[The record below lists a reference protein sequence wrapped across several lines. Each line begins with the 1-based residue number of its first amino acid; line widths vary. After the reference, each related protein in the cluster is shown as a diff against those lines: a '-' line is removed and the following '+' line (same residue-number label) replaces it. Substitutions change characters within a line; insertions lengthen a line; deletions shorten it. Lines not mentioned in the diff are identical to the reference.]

1 MSETRIDN
9 EDIFE
14 GLYPEVF
21 KKIDSTDIQINPFQA
36 HKTFTVLSGSATSS
50 MLPLQGVYI
59 DKSVLPELGS
69 ELIYNDAANIDGSLQ
84 SISYFSINH
93 LFYKNKNQPY
103 NNFGQTNLNFT
114 KKFLYETASIF
125 SFPQNK
131 IGEGIKLG
139 SFILTVPNTAS
150 FTSDRYANIIDSEF
164 NTNFIVDT
172 NQLRFYEGFNE
183 YFDTS
188 RINYESSG
196 VTYVD
201 GVVASNGQQ
210 LPMGLAAKFS
220 GSGYISTKLPGE
232 YNRDSDYAI
241 SFFISGSN
249 TTINDQLITTKATS
263 SIQPQYPF
271 KIQLS
276 GSNQIKFSTQG
287 SPTYR
292 SMITSSA
299 DVSSSWTH
307 VVCQKTGSV
316 MQMYIDGTLHN
327 SLTSTLLENTQHPL
341 SASARIDNFDNLNIG
356 GYNTL
361 GSNVSNIIDQTNNIV
376 ITQDN
381 ISLITQNNLE
391 DLNLNGLLDE
401 FRIYSKAL
409 SATEVAYLADRS
421 EGGKFLQTNVV
432 GNIFEKQ
439 GIGVISTIDYRYHN
453 LIKFPFTISYK
464 STVTLN
470 ELGIVARLNQ
480 GDFNMSTN
488 VTLTKDDNQTYLGFV
503 SGSDF
508 APYVTSIGLYND
520 AGQLLA
526 IAKLAQPIR
535 KRNDIDVNFLVR
547 IDLDKELVK

>member
-21 KKIDSTDIQINPFQA
+21 KKIDSADIQINPFQA

-59 DKSVLPELGS
+59 DETNLPALET
-69 ELIYNDAANIDGSLQ
+69 ELIFNDAANIDGSLQ
-84 SISYFSINH
+84 SVSYFSINH

-103 NNFGQTNLNFT
+103 NNFGQTNLNFI

-131 IGEGIKLG
+131 VGEGIKLA
-139 SFILTVPNTAS
+139 SFTLSVPNTAS
-150 FTSDRYANIIDSEF
+150 LTSDRYGNINDSAF
-164 NTNFIVDT
+164 DT
-172 NQLRFYEGFNE
+172 ASIINQLKFYEGFNE

-188 RINYESSG
+188 RIDYETKG
-196 VTYVD
+196 TGITYIP
-201 GVVASNGQQ
+201 GVVASDGQQ
-210 LPMGLAAKFS
+210 LPMGLSAQFNKL
-220 GSGYISTKLPGE
+220 GYIQTNLQGE

-241 SFFISGSN
+241 SMFISGAADSADDR
-249 TTINDQLITTKATS
+249 IIITKAS
-263 SIQPQYPF
+263 SSLTLFSDLEKESQYPF
-271 KIQLS
+271 RLELS
-276 GSNQIKFSTQG
+276 GSNQLKFSIQG

-299 DVSSSWTH
+299 EVSSSWTH

-327 SLTSTLLENTQHPL
+327 STTSTLLENTQHPL
-341 SASARIDNFDNLNIG
+341 SASARIDNPYDLCIG
-356 GYNTL
+356 GLIEGQSRINYN
-361 GSNVSNIIDQTNNIV
+361 GQ
-376 ITQDN
+376 
-381 ISLITQNNLE
+381 
-391 DLNLNGLLDE
+391 LDE
-401 FRIYSKAL
+401 VRIYNKAL
-409 SATEVAYLADRS
+409 NATEVGYLSDRT
-421 EGGKFLQTNVV
+421 EGGTFSQTPVV

-439 GIGVISTIDYRYHN
+439 GIGVISTIDYRYHSMIN
-453 LIKFPFTISYK
+453 YPFTASYK
-464 STVTLN
+464 STVTLY
-470 ELGIVARLNQ
+470 ELGVVARLSQ

-488 VTLTKDDNQTYLGFV
+488 VTLTKDDNQSYRGFV

-547 IDLDKELVK
+547 IDLDKKLVK

>member
-14 GLYPEVF
+14 GLYPQVF
-21 KKIDSTDIQINPFQA
+21 KKIDTADIQINPFQA

-59 DKSVLPELGS
+59 DETNLPALQT
-69 ELIYNDAANIDGSLQ
+69 ELIFNDAANIDGSLQ
-84 SISYFSINH
+84 SVSYFSVNH

-131 IGEGIKLG
+131 VGEGIKLA
-139 SFILTVPNTAS
+139 SFTLTVPNTAS
-150 FTSDRYANIIDSEF
+150 FSSDRYANINDNNF
-164 NTNFIVDT
+164 NTASII
-172 NQLRFYEGFNE
+172 NQLKFYEGFNE
-183 YFDTS
+183 YFDTN
-188 RINYESSG
+188 RIDYESSG

-201 GVVASNGQQ
+201 GVLASNGQQ
-210 LPMGLAAKFS
+210 LPMGLSAKFS
-220 GSGYISTKLPGE
+220 GTGYIKSKLTGE

-241 SFFISGSN
+241 SMFISGTNSG
-249 TTINDQLITTKATS
+249 TSDQLIITKATS
-263 SIQPQYPF
+263 SIEPQYPF
-271 KIQLS
+271 RIELS

-287 SPTYR
+287 SPTFR

-316 MQMYIDGTLHN
+316 MQMYIDGVLHN
-327 SLTSTLLENTQHPL
+327 STDSILLANTQHPL
-341 SASARIDNFDNLNIG
+341 SASARIDNLHDLSIG
-356 GYNTL
+356 GFETL
-361 GSNVSNIIDQTNNIV
+361 G
-376 ITQDN
+376 
-381 ISLITQNNLE
+381 NNLQ
-391 DLNLNGLLDE
+391 GQVDE
-401 FRIYSKAL
+401 VRIYNKAL
-409 SATEVAYLADRS
+409 NATEVGYLADHT
-421 EGGKFLQTNVV
+421 EGGTFLQTAVV

-439 GIGVISTIDYRYHN
+439 GIGVISTIDYRYHDIIN
-453 LIKFPFTISYK
+453 YPFTASYK
-464 STVTLN
+464 STVTIH
-470 ELGIVARLNQ
+470 ELGIVTRLSS

-488 VTLTKDDNQTYLGFV
+488 VTLTKDDNQTYRGFV

-508 APYVTSIGLYND
+508 APYVTTIGLYND

-526 IAKLAQPIR
+526 VGKLAQPIR

-547 IDLDKELVK
+547 IDLDKKLVK